1 MAVMI
6 PDRDATRSAR
16 VYSAPNG
23 LLEVAVGM
31 RRLALL
37 LLVWSA
43 TVSGWQATAP
53 TPPAQA
59 PVAAAPAAVG
69 SAKIW
74 PGREAE
80 IEDYL
85 RTSPFTR
92 VEDVPIG
99 VTKPRRGYFAE
110 GGLVVSAA
118 WKVLRPGRPNGFWE
132 SYKSEIGAYEM
143 DKLLGLNMVPPAV
156 EKVWK
161 GDRGAAVLWVQPVR
175 SWKAVE
181 NLPKPDRWNLEAI
194 RMKMFDN
201 LIGNSDRNAG
211 NFLVD
216 DEWNLFLIDHSR
228 AFVNDT
234 KLPFTMVRIDKPL
247 WEKMQ
252 ALDEARLMERLG
264 PWMDKA
270 SVRAILKR
278 RDKMQQ
284 TIDKMVKTTN
294 ESVVFIR

>member
-1 MAVMI
+1 
-6 PDRDATRSAR
+6 
-16 VYSAPNG
+16 
-23 LLEVAVGM
+23 M

-37 LLVWSA
+37 LLVSSS
-43 TVSGWQATAP
+43 TVSGWQG
-53 TPPAQA
+53 TPPAPDAPVQA
-59 PVAAAPAAVG
+59 PVAVAAPAAAG

-92 VEDVPIG
+92 IEDVPIG
-99 VTKPRRGYFAE
+99 VTKPRRGYFNQ

-132 SYKSEIGAYEM
+132 SYKSEIAAYEM
-143 DKLLGLNMVPPAV
+143 DKVLGLNMVPPAV
-156 EKVWK
+156 EKNWK

-175 SWKAVE
+175 SWKTVE

-216 DEWNLFLIDHSR
+216 EDWNLFLIDHSR

-234 KLPFTMVRIDKPL
+234 KLPFTMVRIDRSL
-247 WEKMQ
+247 WERMQ
-252 ALDEARLMERLG
+252 ALDEAGLMERLG
-264 PWMDKA
+264 PWIDKV

-278 RDKMQQ
+278 RDKMQL

-294 ESVVFIR
+294 EAVVFIR